1 MIVIITPITSSN
13 SLLESIIEYLKMK
26 DIKTEID
33 IAKSKIKETTDHTSV
48 VISCGPYTTSD
59 GLSFSPFGKFI
70 NFLKLNY

>member
-1 MIVIITPITSSN
+1 
-13 SLLESIIEYLKMK
+13 MK